1 MKIRIA
7 LITFLSTI
15 MLGAFLL
22 PAVAATDFAKSV
34 SKDDAQKITWQLPE
48 VKAWAELI
56 EKQSKGTVHGASK
69 IDADTPETIGG
80 KRYWSVTCFV
90 DYPEQIHRWHTFM
103 IRLDGKEILAD
114 SVASGNFTQLEKWR
128 LSEKP
133 MQEMNRAAPNAPD

>member
-7 LITFLSTI
+7 LIAFLSTL
-15 MLGAFLL
+15 MFGAAL
-22 PAVAATDFAKSV
+22 PSADAATDVAKSL
-34 SKDDAQKITWQLPE
+34 SKDGAQKITWQLPE

-56 EKQSKGTVHGASK
+56 EKQSKGTLHGASK
-69 IDADTPETIGG
+69 IDADTPETIDG

-103 IRLDGKEILAD
+103 IRVDGKEILAD
-114 SVASGNFTQLEKWR
+114 SIASGNFTQLEKWR

-133 MQEMNRAAPNAPD
+133 MQEMNEAAPNAE